1 MGRTKKRKEIWTP
14 SKSPAQRVAAKITK
28 KYKSPHKN
36 SRRALYQVFNK
47 ELSIRK
53 AAKANDISFSSL
65 QRRTS
70 GQVAIEKGRGPK
82 TIFNKS
88 EEETMARYLSEM
100 AQRGMG
106 LRPTEFLD
114 FVENLMKKDKREKRF
129 KDGRPSWDWYYGF
142 MNRNSHII
150 QKRNETSLEISRA
163 KVTIQEMD
171 DWFNSYNI
179 FMSDNHLLDKP
190 ERVYN
195 ADETGFTMGSKSGQV
210 IGPAKRIHKDSVPHV
225 TGGRSKER
233 VTVMYC
239 ANAEGTI
246 IPPFFVYSKPKP
258 TSFDLLAGS
267 HRQARAEFT
276 DKGWMDAET
285 FRKFIQHLHT
295 HAVKD
300 RPIVLLIDSV
310 GSHVDMESFSCAKEL
325 GIEIYRLVRNA
336 THLMQPL
343 DVGVYGRLKKS
354 WYKHLRL
361 HSRQHPDDMVK
372 KQNFARHLQVAFMD
386 FYKPITV
393 QKSFASSGVFP
404 VNRSAIS
411 NNRLKPSL
419 TYEEKVDNTSSIV
432 SVSMLEDAPSTSRDA
447 PATSRDAP
455 STSRHAPSTSKDA
468 PSTSRDD
475 SLSVV
480 SADDQSGLEILAQA
494 AMAICEDPQES
505 TPLPLLTNEEL
516 SPHILSAI
524 NLPTVK
530 TKKLKRKSFAD
541 ELPDNLTSEEGIRV
555 MGLKSLEKAKSF
567 ATKEKKA
574 KEKFLKS
581 KEKTESMSKQTNRGG
596 KKIRSTLKTPKTT
609 HPLHKNRSSC
619 TTTSTSAS
627 ILSSSTLEC
636 CFVCS
641 KDESEPAKW
650 SQCDFCKKWEH
661 IACIPTD
668 HSWNKDAVTRE
679 SVEFK
684 CQLCTSVC

>member
-100 AQRGMG
+100 AQ
-106 LRPTEFLD
+106 
-114 FVENLMKKDKREKRF
+114 VENLMKKDKREKRF

-258 TSFDLLAGS
+258 TSFDLLAVS
-267 HRQARAEFT
+267 HRQAQQNLQIT
-276 DKGWMDAET
+276 DEWMQRLSEN
-285 FRKFIQHLHT
+285 L
-295 HAVKD
+295 
-300 RPIVLLIDSV
+300 
-310 GSHVDMESFSCAKEL
+310 FS
-325 GIEIYRLVRNA
+325 IYI
-336 THLMQPL
+336 HMP
-343 DVGVYGRLKKS
+343 
-354 WYKHLRL
+354 
-361 HSRQHPDDMVK
+361 
-372 KQNFARHLQVAFMD
+372 
-386 FYKPITV
+386 
-393 QKSFASSGVFP
+393 
-404 VNRSAIS
+404 
-411 NNRLKPSL
+411 
-419 TYEEKVDNTSSIV
+419 
-432 SVSMLEDAPSTSRDA
+432 
-447 PATSRDAP
+447 
-455 STSRHAPSTSKDA
+455 
-468 PSTSRDD
+468 
-475 SLSVV
+475 
-480 SADDQSGLEILAQA
+480 
-494 AMAICEDPQES
+494 
-505 TPLPLLTNEEL
+505 
-516 SPHILSAI
+516 
-524 NLPTVK
+524 
-530 TKKLKRKSFAD
+530 
-541 ELPDNLTSEEGIRV
+541 
-555 MGLKSLEKAKSF
+555 
-567 ATKEKKA
+567 
-574 KEKFLKS
+574 
-581 KEKTESMSKQTNRGG
+581 
-596 KKIRSTLKTPKTT
+596 
-609 HPLHKNRSSC
+609 
-619 TTTSTSAS
+619 
-627 ILSSSTLEC
+627 
-636 CFVCS
+636 
-641 KDESEPAKW
+641 
-650 SQCDFCKKWEH
+650 
-661 IACIPTD
+661 
-668 HSWNKDAVTRE
+668 
-679 SVEFK
+679 
-684 CQLCTSVC
+684 